1 MPDKEKQ
8 ILLKASNI
16 NLRFGGVNALSGV
29 DFEVHEG
36 EIMAII
42 GPNGAGKTCLLNCI
56 NGFYH
61 AEPGG
66 SIRYKNR
73 ELMGMATH
81 DIAKLGI
88 GRVFQGIQTYAG
100 MTTLDNLMTGM
111 HLRFTHGV
119 LASYLYFWSKAK
131 KEEMKN
137 RRKVE
142 AIIDFLEI
150 EQIRKSYV
158 GELSYGLRKRVD
170 FGRAL
175 AMEPDLLLLDEP
187 MAGMNLEEKEDM
199 ARFILD
205 VSDERQTTMI
215 LVEHDMGVVMDIA
228 DHIVVLDFGRK
239 IADGTPEQ
247 ITKDPAVLA
256 AYLGT
261 DSQSD
266 SASHPCQEEKVEEV
280 RLL

>member
-1 MPDKEKQ
+1 MADEEKKN
-8 ILLKASNI
+8 LLRASGI
-16 NLRFGGVNALSGV
+16 HLGFGGVEALTDV
-29 DFEVHEG
+29 AFEVREG

-61 AEPGG
+61 ADPGG
-66 SIRYKNR
+66 SIRYKDR
-73 ELMGMATH
+73 ELLGMKTH
-81 DIAKLGI
+81 DIARLGI

-119 LASYLYFWSKAK
+119 LASYLYFWSKARK
-131 KEEMKN
+131 QEAAN

-142 AIIDFLEI
+142 EIIDFLEI
-150 EQIRKSYV
+150 EHIRKSYV

-175 AMEPDLLLLDEP
+175 AMAPDLLLLDEP

-205 VSDERQTTMI
+205 VSDERKTTMI

-228 DHIVVLDFGRK
+228 DHIVVLDFGKK

-247 ITKDPAVLA
+247 IGKDPVVLA
-256 AYLGT
+256 AYLG
-261 DSQSD
+261 
-266 SASHPCQEEKVEEV
+266 QENQAEAPAP
-280 RLL
+280 